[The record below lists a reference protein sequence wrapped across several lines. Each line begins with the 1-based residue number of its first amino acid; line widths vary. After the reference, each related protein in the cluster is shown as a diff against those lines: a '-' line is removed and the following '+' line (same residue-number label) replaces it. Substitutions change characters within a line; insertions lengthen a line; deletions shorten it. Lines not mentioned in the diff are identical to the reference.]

1 MCDLLVLDGNG
12 ALVNIKDLNTGHYP
26 LLSLDFITRVKAH
39 YNIPNSFIFIDEF
52 GVIDS
57 QNRTKLLEFG
67 EQIIATEKSDDKK
80 IKVVS
85 IKEKE

>member
-1 MCDLLVLDGNG
+1 
-12 ALVNIKDLNTGHYP
+12 
-26 LLSLDFITRVKAH
+26 LSLDLITRVKAH

-67 EQIIATEKSDDKK
+67 EQYYSNREKR
-80 IKVVS
+80 
-85 IKEKE
+85 